1 MAVADW
7 WQQQQTKV
15 ILLDLLPNECRR
27 KPQHHREKGLAS
39 LWSSARG
46 DLDVPRTW
54 LQVGKRTFS
63 VAVWNNLSTYVQT
76 SETLTVF
83 KRRLKTHLFA
93 VSYINWTVV

>member
-46 DLDVPRTW
+46 DLDVPRT
-54 LQVGKRTFS
+54 
-63 VAVWNNLSTYVQT
+63 
-76 SETLTVF
+76 
-83 KRRLKTHLFA
+83 
-93 VSYINWTVV
+93 